1 MKRKVLWSAAGAGLL
16 AASGVAWA
24 CADSSCSP
32 SWKLGAVEPDCA
44 SRAVLT
50 PGNDSRVNLLF
61 LLRGAAGLGVTAD
74 AYPALEYEAAGYGRT
89 FLDWHTLNAGLFPK
103 PPRAEDD
110 YGPDFAGSRCIS
122 LNSGTP
128 AFLAALAASKTLS
141 GAERTALGAARQ
153 RLDRT
158 CRGGDENNAAP
169 LADWPNQVASPAAKA
184 FLGYLKASDA
194 FYGERWDEAQ
204 QGFAALAQAPDPW
217 VRETAAYM
225 LGRVDL
231 NAAQARA
238 FDEYGW
244 YQGLKTIDKVAVAR
258 AREHLSAYLKAWP
271 NGRYNASA
279 TGLQRRAL
287 WLEGD
292 TKGLA
297 AEYARQLASVKA
309 GTEDAARLVEEI
321 DNKLLF
327 AGDRAPAADGP
338 ILLAALDL
346 VQMRDYSWDD
356 DEGGEGKTVKPSLT
370 EADIVAQAPAFAGQP
385 ELYGFV
391 QASHAFYVR
400 KDYRKVLALI
410 PDDARRSAYS
420 PVGFSRQVLRGM
432 ALAAI
437 GDRNEAG
444 FWRELL
450 GGSTALWQRPT
461 VELGLALHMERHGQ
475 VAQVFAKDS
484 PVQDTTL
491 RKILLTHS
499 AGPAVLRGVA
509 QDTARP
515 QAERDAA
522 LFTLLY
528 KQLTRGDYAGFA
540 ASRTLVPASAS
551 TDAVLWNFTEQQ
563 TIPVGLFAKGRWS
576 DGYPCQSITVTA
588 QKLAK
593 NPQDTS
599 ARLCLGDFLRL
610 NAFDGWNELD
620 DSPDKAELGGAAR
633 DFAGQPLAREA
644 IYTGI
649 IANRAAPAN
658 DRAYALYRMVY
669 CYAPSGYNGCGG
681 KGAEVE
687 QRKAWFTQLKREYPG
702 SAWARK
708 LRFYW

>member
-1 MKRKVLWSAAGAGLL
+1 MKRNVLWSAVGAGLL

-24 CADSSCSP
+24 CADTSCSP
-32 SWKLGAVEPDCA
+32 SWKLGSTDLDCA
-44 SRAVLT
+44 SNVILS

-61 LLRGAAGLGVTAD
+61 LLRGQAGLGVNQAS
-74 AYPALEYEAAGYGRT
+74 YPALEYQSSGYGRN
-89 FLDWHTLNAGLFPK
+89 FVDWQLLNEGLFPK

-128 AFLAALAASKTLS
+128 AFLAAVAASPALS
-141 GAERTALGAARQ
+141 ASEREGLTAARQ
-153 RLDRT
+153 RLEQT
-158 CRGGDENNAAP
+158 CRGSDE
-169 LADWPNQVASPAAKA
+169 ADKTVWPTGLSSPAAKA
-184 FLGYLKASDA
+184 FLGYLQASEA
-194 FYGERWDEAQ
+194 FYGERWDEAR
-204 QGFAALAQAPDPW
+204 QGYATLAQAPDPW
-217 VRETAAYM
+217 LRETGVYM
-225 LGRVDL
+225 LARVAL
-231 NAAQARA
+231 NAAQAKA

-244 YQGLKTIDKVAVAR
+244 YEGLKTIDQAAVKQAH
-258 AREHLSAYLKAWP
+258 ADLAAYLKAWP
-271 NGRYNASA
+271 NGRYAASA
-279 TGLQRRAL
+279 IGLQRRAL
-287 WLEGD
+287 WLAGD
-292 TKGLA
+292 TGALA
-297 AEYARQLASVKA
+297 TEYARLLGAVPA
-309 GTEDAARLVEEI
+309 GSEEAARLIEEI

-327 AGDRAPAADGP
+327 AGDRPAAASGP
-338 ILLAALDL
+338 LLLAALDL
-346 VQMRDYSWDD
+346 VQIRDAHAD
-356 DEGGEGKTVKPSLT
+356 DEDGEPQAGKPALT
-370 EADIVAQAPAFAGQP
+370 EADLAAQAPAFAGEP

-391 QASHAFYVR
+391 QASHAFYVQ
-400 KDYRKVLALI
+400 KDYRKVLTLI
-410 PDDARRSAYS
+410 PDDARRPDYS
-420 PVGFSRQVLRGM
+420 PVAFSRQVLRGM
-432 ALAAI
+432 ALAAL
-437 GDRNEAG
+437 GDRNEGG

-450 GGSTALWQRPT
+450 GGSNALWQRPT
-461 VELGLALHMERHGQ
+461 VELGLALHLERHGQ

-484 PVQDTTL
+484 PVQDTTI

-540 ASRTLVPASAS
+540 ATRALVPANAS
-551 TDAVLWNFTEQQ
+551 KDAGLWNFTEQES
-563 TIPVGLFAKGRWS
+563 IPVGLFTKGRWS

-593 NPQDTS
+593 NPQDTA

-620 DSPDKAELGGAAR
+620 DSPGKDELGGHAR
-633 DFAGQPLAREA
+633 DFAGQRLTRES
-644 IYTGI
+644 IYAGI

-658 DRAYALYRMVY
+658 DRAYALYRMVH

-681 KGAEVE
+681 ADVE
-687 QRKAWFTQLKREYPG
+687 IDQRKAWFAQLKREYPA
-702 SAWARK
+702 SPWARK

>member
-1 MKRKVLWSAAGAGLL
+1 MKRKVMWSAAGAGLL

-32 SWKLGAVEPDCA
+32 TWKLGSAGFDCA
-44 SRAVLT
+44 SNAVLS

-61 LLRGAAGLGVTAD
+61 LLRGQSGLGLAG
-74 AYPALEYEAAGYGRT
+74 AKLPAPEYEWSGYGRN
-89 FLDWHTLNAGLFPK
+89 FVDWQLLNESFYPK

-122 LNSGTP
+122 LNTGTP
-128 AFLAALAASKTLS
+128 AFLAALDANKALSAS
-141 GAERTALGAARQ
+141 ERSALGTARE
-153 RLDRT
+153 RLAQT
-158 CRGGDENNAAP
+158 CRGDETAAAAAVWP
-169 LADWPNQVASPAAKA
+169 ADLSSPAAKA
-184 FLGYLKASDA
+184 FLSYLQASDA
-194 FYGERWDEAQ
+194 FYAERWDEAE
-204 QGFAALAQAPDPW
+204 QGFAALAQASDPW

-225 LGRVDL
+225 LGRVSL
-231 NAAQARA
+231 NAAQAKA

-244 YQGLKTIDKVAVAR
+244 YNGLKTIEQAAVTR
-258 AREHLSAYLKAWP
+258 AKAQLAAYLKAWP
-271 NGRYNASA
+271 NGRYAASA

-297 AEYARQLASVKA
+297 AEYARLLGSVPA
-309 GTEDAARLVEEI
+309 GTDAAARLVEEI

-327 AGDRAPAADGP
+327 AGDRPAAASGP
-338 ILLAALDL
+338 LLLAALDL
-346 VQMRDYSWDD
+346 VQMRDAHVD
-356 DEGGEGKTVKPSLT
+356 DEDGEPHAGKPALT
-370 EADIVAQAPAFAGQP
+370 EADLAAQAPAFAGEP

-391 QASHAFYVR
+391 QASHAFYVQ
-400 KDYRKVLALI
+400 KDYRKVLTLI
-410 PDDARRSAYS
+410 PDDARRPDYA
-420 PVGFSRQVLRGM
+420 PVAFSRQVLRGM
-432 ALAAI
+432 ALAAL
-437 GDRNEAG
+437 GDRNEGG

-450 GGSTALWQRPT
+450 GGSNALWQRPT
-461 VELGLALHMERHGQ
+461 VELGLALHLERRGQ
-475 VAQVFAKDS
+475 VAQVFVKDS
-484 PVQDTTL
+484 PVQDTMI

-540 ASRTLVPASAS
+540 ATRPLVPANAS
-551 TDAVLWNFTEQQ
+551 KDAGLWNFTEQES
-563 TIPVGLFAKGRWS
+563 IPVGLFTKGRWS

-593 NPQDTS
+593 NPQDTA

-620 DSPDKAELGGAAR
+620 DSPGKDELGGHAR
-633 DFAGQPLAREA
+633 DFAGKPLTREA

-681 KGAEVE
+681 ADAEID
-687 QRKAWFTQLKREYPG
+687 QRKAWFTQLKREYPA
-702 SAWARK
+702 SPWAKK

>member
-1 MKRKVLWSAAGAGLL
+1 MKRNVLWSAVGAGLL

-24 CADSSCSP
+24 CADSSCAP

-61 LLRGAAGLGVTAD
+61 LLRGAAGLGVTA
-74 AYPALEYEAAGYGRT
+74 AKYPALEYESAGYGRT

-103 PPRAEDD
+103 DPRADD
-110 YGPDFAGSRCIS
+110 DVGPDFAGSRCIS

-128 AFLAALAASKTLS
+128 AFLAALDASKALS
-141 GAERTALGAARQ
+141 GTERTALGAARQ

-158 CRGGDENNAAP
+158 CRGGEGDNAAP
-169 LADWPNQVASPAAKA
+169 LADWPDGVASPAAKA

-194 FYGERWDEAQ
+194 FYGERWDDAR
-204 QGFAALAQAPDPW
+204 QGFAALVQAPDPW

-231 NAAQARA
+231 NAAQAKA
-238 FDEYGW
+238 FDEYGS
-244 YQGLKTIDKVAVAR
+244 YDGSKAIDKAAVAR
-258 AREHLSAYLKAWP
+258 AKGSLGAYLKAWP
-271 NGRYNASA
+271 SGRYIGSA

-292 TKGLA
+292 AKGLA
-297 AEYARQLASVKA
+297 AEYARQLASVKP
-309 GTEDAARLVEEI
+309 GSEDAARLVEEI

-356 DEGGEGKTVKPSLT
+356 AEGKSVKSGLT
-370 EADIVAQAPAFAGQP
+370 EADIAAQAPAFARAP

-391 QASHAFYVR
+391 QASHAFYVQ

-410 PDDARRSAYS
+410 PDDARRSEYS
-420 PVGFSRQVLRGM
+420 PVAFSRQVLRGM
-432 ALAAI
+432 ALAAV

-450 GGSTALWQRPT
+450 GGSNALWQRPT
-461 VELGLALHMERHGQ
+461 VELGLALNLERRGQ
-475 VAQVFAKDS
+475 IAQVFAKGS

-499 AGPAVLRGVA
+499 AGPAVLRSAA

-515 QAERDAA
+515 QVERDAA

-540 ASRTLVPASAS
+540 SNRALVPASA
-551 TDAVLWNFTEQQ
+551 DREPGLWNFIDQE
-563 TIPVGLFAKGRWS
+563 TIPLGLFSKGRWS
-576 DGYPCQSITVTA
+576 DGYACQSITVTA

-593 NPQDTS
+593 NPQDS
-599 ARLCLGDFLRL
+599 AARLCLGDFLRL
-610 NAFDGWNELD
+610 NGFDGWDDLD
-620 DSPDKAELGGAAR
+620 DSPHKDELGGTAR
-633 DFAGQPLAREA
+633 DFAGQPLARAA
-644 IYTGI
+644 IYTGVL
-649 IANRAAPAN
+649 ADRAAPAG
-658 DRAYALYRMVY
+658 DRAYALYRLVN

-681 KGAEVE
+681 TGVE
-687 QRKAWFTQLKREYPG
+687 IDQRKAWFNQLKRDYP
-702 SAWARK
+702 SSPWAKK

>member
-1 MKRKVLWSAAGAGLL
+1 MKRKVLWSAAGMGLL
-16 AASGVAWA
+16 AASGIAWA
-24 CADSSCSP
+24 CADTSCTP
-32 SWKLGAVEPDCA
+32 SWKLGSAGFDCA
-44 SRAVLT
+44 SSAVLA

-61 LLRGAAGLGVTAD
+61 LLRGKAGLAVD
-74 AYPALEYEAAGYGRT
+74 APKYPDPDYESSGYGRN
-89 FLDWHTLNAGLFPK
+89 FVDWRLLNETLFPQ

-122 LNSGTP
+122 LNTGTP
-128 AFLAALAASKTLS
+128 AFMAALAANAALS
-141 GAERTALGAARQ
+141 ATERSALGTARQ
-153 RLDRT
+153 RLEQT
-158 CRGGDENNAAP
+158 CKGIEPEVVAE
-169 LADWPNQVASPAAKA
+169 WPIGLSSPAAKA
-184 FLGYLKASDA
+184 FLTYLQASDA
-194 FYGERWDEAQ
+194 FYAERWADAER
-204 QGFAALAQAPDPW
+204 GFAALAQAPDPW

-225 LGRVDL
+225 LGRVSL
-231 NAAQARA
+231 NAAQAGA

-244 YQGLKTIDKVAVAR
+244 YEGLKQVEQAAVTR
-258 AREHLSAYLKAWP
+258 AKAQLAAYLKAYP
-271 NGRYNASA
+271 NGRYAASA

-297 AEYARQLASVKA
+297 AEYARLLGSVPA
-309 GTEDAARLVEEI
+309 GTEASARLIEEI

-327 AGDRAPAADGP
+327 AGDRPAAASGP
-338 ILLAALDL
+338 LLLAALDL
-346 VQMRDYSWDD
+346 VQMREAVVE
-356 DEGGEGKTVKPSLT
+356 DEDGEPQARKPGLT
-370 EADIVAQAPAFAGQP
+370 EADLAAQAPAFAGEP

-391 QASHAFYVR
+391 QASHAFYVQ
-400 KDYRKVLALI
+400 KDYRKVLTLI
-410 PDDARRSAYS
+410 PDDARRSEYS
-420 PVGFSRQVLRGM
+420 PVAFSRQVLRGM
-432 ALAAI
+432 ALAAL
-437 GDRNEAG
+437 GDRNEGG

-450 GGSTALWQRPT
+450 GGSKALWQRPT

-484 PVQDTTL
+484 PVQDTTI

-499 AGPAVLRGVA
+499 AGAAVLRRAA
-509 QDTARP
+509 QDGARP
-515 QAERDAA
+515 QAERDTA

-528 KQLTRGDYAGFA
+528 KHLTRGDYAGFA
-540 ASRTLVPASAS
+540 ASRALVPANAS
-551 TDAVLWNFTEQQ
+551 KDAGLWNFTQQ
-563 TIPVGLFAKGRWS
+563 ETIPVGLFAKGRWS

-593 NPQDTS
+593 NPQDTA

-620 DSPDKAELGGAAR
+620 DSPAKDELGGAAR
-633 DFAGQPLAREA
+633 DFAGQPLTREA
-644 IYTGI
+644 IYTAI

-681 KGAEVE
+681 KDVE
-687 QRKAWFTQLKREYPG
+687 IDQRKAWFNQLKREYPA
-702 SAWARK
+702 SPWAKK